1 MARIF
6 TEAQTK
12 AIETKGCNLLVSA
25 GAGSGKTAVLT
36 ERIIRR
42 LTDKNDPAEIGRMLI
57 VTFTKAAAGELRERI
72 SGAVSDAL
80 ARNPKNRRLARQ
92 LLSLENA
99 SICTIHSFCL
109 DILRESGAD
118 ANLPSDF
125 RIADAAEIKLLRS
138 SLMNELIEDYH
149 QSAVKD
155 YPIENFPEFADTFVG
170 TKSDDGLADVFLGI
184 ENSLSGFTEHIDFIK
199 NFAEEL
205 KTAEGEFAKTRCGQ
219 VIVELIKSK
228 LTYYRNIFAAV
239 MPEICD
245 DEKLTKA
252 YYEPFTSD
260 IDFIDR
266 VLAEC
271 AEPHYCALSELFNYH
286 TPKKLGIVRNGEFSK
301 ELAKAKDLRKEFNS
315 EREKLCAKFFS
326 LSDEQLNR
334 NRLDTADSLSKLYTL
349 LCAFLDRFGAEKRS
363 RGIVDFGDLERLA
376 YRMLI
381 NDGKPTP
388 AALSIAERF
397 DEIFIDEYQDVNA
410 VQDAIFAAVSKGQN
424 RFMVGDIK
432 QSIYGFRGAE
442 PNIFAGYRNRFPSV
456 DEESPDSDG
465 KTVFLANNFRCDKCV
480 IDFANVV
487 SGCLFTSA
495 TSSVPFT
502 EGDLLIHSKSEA
514 ESGEPVRVVLV
525 DGSEADDDSD
535 SVGAMEAEYV
545 AREIKRLLSGGKKN
559 NGDPIRPSDIAIL
572 MRSAKALS
580 ASFEEAF
587 KRHGI
592 PLYNNVEADF
602 FENAEVL
609 LALCIL
615 NIIDNPTKDIY
626 LAGAMK
632 SPVFGFTLDELINI
646 RRHTKEGCLYDALKK
661 YTEENGY
668 EKGKEFL
675 ETLEK
680 WRIRAEGL
688 PVDKLVWYIYTE
700 TDLLSLV
707 YDSES
712 SVRRANLMLLY
723 EYARRFESSSFKGLY
738 NFIRYI
744 DDILSEKA
752 QLENAKVVG
761 ESDDTVK
768 LMTIHQSKGLE
779 FPVCFIC
786 GAGKK
791 FNENDLRANI
801 VIERSLGIALK
812 LSDST
817 GFARYDTPIRQ
828 AIVKRL
834 SDVNLEEEM
843 RVLYVAMTR
852 ARERLYVTAQVSDAK
867 KLLESAAD
875 NAAMLSPYVIMKNGG
890 YIRWILT
897 AMEHHR
903 LTSDTPLAA
912 EVEVIR
918 ELTDDSIPEAAP
930 ADTCE
935 SLPAPPRDAEELVKE
950 RFDFVYPY
958 TAMTKLP
965 AKLSVSKLV
974 PNLLDDD
981 AAELDDIA
989 ETVELSEIRP
999 KFMEAG
1005 DTETPTGAQRGT
1017 ATHLFMQFCDFSR
1030 FSGITDSI
1038 EDAVR
1043 DEAAKLSEKGFFTR
1057 QMADLINVGQI
1068 AEFFKSHLFDD
1079 ICAAKNVYREHR
1091 FNVSLPAADFTEIPE
1106 LAAALENSTVLV
1118 QGVVDCFFENSD
1130 GTITLVDYKT
1140 DYIPRDMSRADAEL
1154 LLLERHRA
1162 QLTYYKA
1169 ACERISAR
1177 KVTRVLIYSFSLGDC
1192 VCVV

>member
-1 MARIF
+1 MARQW

-12 AIETKGCNLLVSA
+12 AIETRGCNLLVSA

-42 LTDKNDPAEIGRMLI
+42 LTDKTDPAEINRMLI

-80 ARNPKNRRLARQ
+80 SKAPKNRRLARQ

-109 DILRESGAD
+109 DILRESGID

-125 RIADAAEIKLLRS
+125 RIADAAEIKLLRN

-149 QSAVKD
+149 QNAVKD
-155 YPIENFPEFADTFVG
+155 YPIDNFPAFADAFVG
-170 TKSDDGLADVFLGI
+170 TKSDDGLADVFLDI
-184 ENSLSGFTEHIDFIK
+184 EESLSGFTEHIEFIRDFADELR
-199 NFAEEL
+199 NEEEDFM
-205 KTAEGEFAKTRCGQ
+205 TTRCGG
-219 VIVELIKSK
+219 VIVDLIISK
-228 LTYYRNIFAAV
+228 LSYYWNVFDSV
-239 MPEICD
+239 LPEIFD
-245 DEKLTKA
+245 VEKLKKA
-252 YYEPFTSD
+252 YFESFTSD
-260 IDFIDR
+260 MEFIDN
-266 VLAEC
+266 VLSLC
-271 AEPHYCALSELFNYH
+271 LSPSYDSLSCLFNFY
-286 TPKKLGIVRNGEFSK
+286 TPKKLGIVKNDFLSK
-301 ELAKAKDLRKEFNS
+301 ELIKAKDLRTEFHS
-315 EREKLCAKFFS
+315 ECKKIRTKFFS
-326 LSDEQLNR
+326 LTSEQLNK
-334 NRLDTADSLSKLYTL
+334 NRLDTADSLNKLYTL
-349 LCAFLDRFGAEKRS
+349 LCAFLDRFNAEKRS
-363 RGIVDFGDLERLA
+363 RSIVDFGDLERHA

-381 NDGKPTP
+381 KDGKPTP
-388 AALSIAERF
+388 AALSIAQRF
-397 DEIFIDEYQDVNA
+397 DEIYIDEYQDVNA
-410 VQDAIFAAVSKGQN
+410 VQDAIFAAVSKGNN

-442 PNIFAGYRNRFPSV
+442 PSIFADYRSRFPEV
-456 DEESPDSDG
+456 NAEGPEADG
-465 KTVFLANNFRCDKCV
+465 KTVFLQNNFRCDKTV
-480 IDFANVV
+480 IDFANAV

-495 TSSVPFT
+495 ASEIPFT
-502 EGDLLIHSKSEA
+502 EGDLLIHSKSES

-525 DGSEADDDSD
+525 DSFEADDGDSI
-535 SVGAMEAEYV
+535 GASEAEYV
-545 AREIKRLLSGGKKN
+545 AREIKRLLRDGRKN
-559 NGDPIRPSDIAIL
+559 DGTPIRPSDIAIL
-572 MRSAKALS
+572 MRSAKAFS
-580 ASFEEAF
+580 DSFEAAF

-592 PLYNNVEADF
+592 PLYNGVEADF

-646 RRHTKEGCLYDALKK
+646 RRHTREGCLYDALKK

-680 WRIRAEGL
+680 WRVRAEGM
-688 PVDKLVWYIYTE
+688 PVDRLVWYIYTE

-723 EYARRFESSSFKGLY
+723 EYARRFEASSFKGLY

-744 DDILSEKA
+744 DDVLSEKA

-761 ESDDTVK
+761 EADDTVK

-786 GAGKK
+786 GTGKK

-828 AIVKRL
+828 AIVKRM

-852 ARERLYVTAQVSDAK
+852 ARERLYVTAQVSDPK
-867 KLLESAAD
+867 KLLENAAD
-875 NAAMLSPYVIMKNGG
+875 NAAMLSTHVIMKNGG
-890 YIRWILT
+890 YIQWILT
-897 AMEHHR
+897 AMAHHKR
-903 LTSDTPLAA
+903 TSTTPLAA
-912 EVEVIR
+912 KTTVVGGFEDG
-918 ELTDDSIPEAAP
+918 ELSEAAEQT
-930 ADTCE
+930 DE
-935 SLPAPPRDAEELVKE
+935 SLPAPAFDAAKLISE
-950 RFDFVYPY
+950 RFDFLYPH

-981 AAELDDIA
+981 AAELEDTE
-989 ETVELSEIRP
+989 ETAELSKIRP
-999 KFMEAG
+999 KFMEDGEDNAAG
-1005 DTETPTGAQRGT
+1005 AERGT

-1030 FSGITDSI
+1030 FSSNLDRI
-1038 EDAVR
+1038 EDAVKA
-1043 DEAAKLSEKGFFTR
+1043 EAARLAEKGFFTK
-1057 QMADLINVGQI
+1057 QMASLINTKQVS
-1068 AEFFKSHLFDD
+1068 EFFRGGLFSV
-1079 ICAAKNVYREHR
+1079 ICASKRIYREHR
-1091 FNVSLPAADFTEIPE
+1091 FNVSLPASDFTENPE
-1106 LAAALENSTVLV
+1106 LADALKDATVLV
-1118 QGVVDCFFENSD
+1118 QGVIDCFFENSD

-1140 DYIPRDMSRADAEL
+1140 DYVPKEMPRDDARRML
-1154 LLLERHRA
+1154 LDRHRL
-1162 QLTYYKA
+1162 QLTYYKS

-1177 KVTRVLIYSFSLGDC
+1177 RVSKVIIYSFSLGEA
-1192 VCVV
+1192 VEVVQ